1 MDFELNHRFLFRF
14 ESKKGW
20 TLMDIVFTSINS
32 PVHKFGQGVLQ
43 DGLQTLLF
51 DLVDMHRPSPNM
63 EEDIEFQRVLN
74 VKQILEKLSLRKLR
88 SFSFVWTFETIAS

>member
-32 PVHKFGQGVLQ
+32 PVHKLGQGVLQ

-51 DLVDMHRPSPNM
+51 DLVDMYRLSHKI
-63 EEDIEFQRVLN
+63 EEVIEFQRRLSVKLN
-74 VKQILEKLSLRKLR
+74 
-88 SFSFVWTFETIAS
+88 